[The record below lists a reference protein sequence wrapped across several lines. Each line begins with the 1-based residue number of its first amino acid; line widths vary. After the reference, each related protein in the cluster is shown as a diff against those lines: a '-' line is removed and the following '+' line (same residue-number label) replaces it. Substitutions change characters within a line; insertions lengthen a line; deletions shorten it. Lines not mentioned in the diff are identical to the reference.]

1 MRGGGGVGGV
11 QAENACK
18 KTTANYSKVVI
29 IAQQRGRE
37 EGLGGGGSRRRSTTR
52 LDLPSEGR
60 WTGLMAH
67 VGRGEEEEEEGRV
80 RRLGGRLEGGVSEY
94 ISEDLGLVVLPPGL
108 SSSALKKH
116 QIGTFRRQNAR
127 AEGHVRVEPHRNG
140 KILATDPASLG
151 VFSVIFLF

>member
-1 MRGGGGVGGV
+1 MNEGWWRGGGV

-37 EGLGGGGSRRRSTTR
+37 EGLVGGSRRRSTTR

-67 VGRGEEEEEEGRV
+67 VGRGEEEEGRV

-151 VFSVIFLF
+151 VFCVIFLF